1 MFVGHGTQKNSVLP
15 CLKHCRITLKVK
27 MGVLSVNRILSGGH
41 KKKTR
46 KFKTK
51 HFSDLLRK
59 FKLLVLL
66 ENLKNARRG
75 DLILAKLKATSQ

>member
-15 CLKHCRITLKVK
+15 CVKHCRITLKVK
-27 MGVLSVNRILSGGH
+27 MGVLSGNRSLSGGH
-41 KKKTR
+41 KKKKTR

-59 FKLLVLL
+59 FKTISLVR
-66 ENLKNARRG
+66 KP
-75 DLILAKLKATSQ
+75 KKC